1 MNMFPSLLDSVPKTR
16 SQFVNDLEIP
26 EIPVTPYI
34 WTPEVTP
41 RLSLSSL
48 SEEDVRTESSA
59 SSLALS
65 RAMTDSEID
74 YERFR
79 RFQKR
84 SLSDPWLE
92 LRKALNS
99 FPPGYLDS
107 LNNFSCQVSESES
120 VERVTSVGKPSYHE
134 ELRLKMERFF
144 DQECPVFSPDDPGY
158 IALQEALADSELKDS
173 DLESSLS

>member
-1 MNMFPSLLDSVPKTR
+1 MDMFPSLFDSVPKTR
-16 SQFVNDLEIP
+16 SQFVNDLDIP

-34 WTPEVTP
+34 WTPEVSP
-41 RLSLSSL
+41 RHSISSL
-48 SEEDVRTESSA
+48 SEEEVRTESSD

-84 SLSDPWLE
+84 TLSDPWLE
-92 LRKALNS
+92 MRKVLNS

-107 LNNFSCQVSESES
+107 LNNFSYQESESEYTDTDS
-120 VERVTSVGKPSYHE
+120 IIGKPNYNE

-144 DQECPVFSPDDPGY
+144 EEECRAFSLMTLGT
-158 IALQEALADSELKDS
+158 LRCRRL
-173 DLESSLS
+173 